1 MVRTSSSPHVKSSTQ
16 SKGNWMDGWNIL
28 SFILFT
34 REYSSTPN
42 QKKLDGLNISYS
54 SSSSDLVM
62 SSISN
67 LFIILPI
74 IYSTSNLIGLK
85 TSQNIKKSLL
95 SWYFQHQTNRNW
107 VASGHRNHMIV
118 SVQGTMHNLQCKFD
132 PWAFCWSSS
141 GCFSSSLLILD
152 RRHNVSN
159 SKAVSK
165 EMHILLQELFFC
177 TFWGHVCLVK
187 KSTNT
192 IWGNYICYSNTLY
205 PGPG

>member
-1 MVRTSSSPHVKSSTQ
+1 MVWTSSSPYVKSSTQ

-62 SSISN
+62 SSIPN

-107 VASGHRNHMIV
+107 VASRHRNHMIV
-118 SVQGTMHNLQCKFD
+118 PVQGTMHNLQCEFD
-132 PWAFCWSSS
+132 PWALCWSSS

-152 RRHNVSN
+152 GRHNVFN

-165 EMHILLQELFFC
+165 EMHILL
-177 TFWGHVCLVK
+177 
-187 KSTNT
+187 
-192 IWGNYICYSNTLY
+192 
-205 PGPG
+205 

>member
-16 SKGNWMDGWNIL
+16 NKGNWMDGWNIL

-95 SWYFQHQTNRNW
+95 SWYFQHQTRMNW
-107 VASGHRNHMIV
+107 MASGHKNHVIV
-118 SVQGTMHNLQCKFD
+118 PVQGTMHNASLTLEVFAGPHLAVSVHRLHVSLQ
-132 PWAFCWSSS
+132 P
-141 GCFSSSLLILD
+141 
-152 RRHNVSN
+152 
-159 SKAVSK
+159 KAVSK
-165 EMHILLQELFFC
+165 VLVVFFYQLFC
-177 TFWGHVCLVK
+177 TFWGHERLIK
-187 KSTNT
+187 K
-192 IWGNYICYSNTLY
+192 
-205 PGPG
+205 